1 MHKLA
6 TITFLILILPLYSK
20 ADWTQIS
27 AKDFSMQDPP
37 ISESSVEKAEV
48 DTMFDLQNRRTEKEC
63 ALAEKQQSP
72 TFDAFYRNSGLLTSD
87 EFAKIQRPLVQA
99 SSLASKISESFK
111 NRYHRPRPYSD
122 YSRLRPCIPPP
133 GGSKSYPSMHA
144 TVSMMDACIMAA
156 VFPDRADKILAY
168 GDRLGTLRT
177 VVGVHYPSDV
187 AAGKILGE
195 QICKALL
202 ADPSYTKLLPH
213 N

>member
-1 MHKLA
+1 MNKLMLLVSLVL
-6 TITFLILILPLYSK
+6 TLPLISQ

-27 AKDFSMQDPP
+27 ANDFSMQDPP
-37 ISESSVEKAEV
+37 VSESSVEKAEV

-63 ALAEKQQSP
+63 ALAEKQQTP
-72 TFDAFYRNSGLLTSD
+72 TFDAFYKNSGLLNSE
-87 EFAKIQRPLVQA
+87 EFAKIQRPLIQA
-99 SSLASKISESFK
+99 SSLATKISENFK
-111 NRYHRPRPYSD
+111 KRYHRPRPYSD

-156 VFPDRADKILAY
+156 VYPDRADTILKY

-187 AAGKILGE
+187 AAGKLLGE

-202 ADPSYTKLLPH
+202 SDPSFTKLLPNH
-213 N
+213 

>member
-1 MHKLA
+1 MKRLTLTA
-6 TITFLILILPLYSK
+6 SLILVLPLTSQ

-27 AKDFSMQDPP
+27 ARDFTMQDPP
-37 ISESSVEKAEV
+37 VSESSVEKAEV
-48 DTMFDLQNRRTEKEC
+48 DIMFDLQNRRTEAEC
-63 ALAEKQQSP
+63 AMAEKQQSP
-72 TFDAFYRNSGLLTSD
+72 TFDAFYKKSGLFTA
-87 EFAKIQRPLVQA
+87 EEYAKIQRPLMQA
-99 SSLASKISESFK
+99 SSLASKISDSFK
-111 NRYHRPRPYSD
+111 DHYHRPRPYSD

-144 TVSMMDACIMAA
+144 AVSMTDACIMAA
-156 VFPDRADKILAY
+156 IFPERAQQILTY